1 MTSAEATPAPRW
13 RRLAGRRGAGATKP
27 PGGSSGV
34 WRAAKLVVLLVFVL
48 LFLIPVYVL
57 VVTSFKPLTEADP
70 SSAWSLPGSWS
81 TSGWSAAWRTLKPG
95 LENSV
100 KIAVSGSLISA
111 VLGSLNGYVLSK
123 WRFPGADVVF
133 TLFLFGMFIPY
144 QAVMIPL
151 AGLLTDM
158 ELVGTIRGLV
168 LAHVV
173 YGIPIC
179 TLIFRNY
186 YVTIPDELIEASR
199 VDGAGMLR
207 TYWSVVLPVSAPAF
221 AVTLIWQFTSMWNDF
236 LFAVFLGAPDSW
248 PVTVMLNNTAGSG
261 AVAVQYNQQ
270 MASALLASLPT
281 LLVYL
286 LLGRFFMRG
295 LMAGALKG

>member
-1 MTSAEATPAPRW
+1 MRIVRFSLL
-13 RRLAGRRGAGATKP
+13 LA
-27 PGGSSGV
+27 
-34 WRAAKLVVLLVFVL
+34 FVL
-48 LFLIPVYVL
+48 VFLIPVYVL
-57 VVTSFKPLTEADP
+57 VVTSFKSLQEADP
-70 SSAWSLPGSWS
+70 GNAWDLPRQWSAQ
-81 TSGWSAAWRTLKPG
+81 GWSAAWDSLRVG

-100 KIAVSGSLISA
+100 KIAVTGSLISA

-123 WRFPGADVVF
+123 WRFPGADAVF

-151 AGLLTDM
+151 AGLLTEM
-158 ELVGTIRGLV
+158 ELVGSIRGLV

-186 YVTIPDELIEASR
+186 YVTIPDELIEAAR

-207 TYWSVVLPVSAPAF
+207 TYASIVLPVSGPAF
-221 AVTLIWQFTSMWNDF
+221 AVTLIWQFTSIWNDF

-270 MASALLASLPT
+270 MAAALLASLPT

>member
-1 MTSAEATPAPRW
+1 MTRVLRPA
-13 RRLAGRRGAGATKP
+13 
-27 PGGSSGV
+27 
-34 WRAAKLVVLLVFVL
+34 LLLLFAV

-57 VVTSFKPLTEADP
+57 VVTSLKPFAEAGP
-70 SSAWSLPGSWS
+70 QQAWSLPAHWS
-81 TSGWSAAWRTLKPG
+81 LAGWRSAWTTLRPG
-95 LENSV
+95 LVNSV
-100 KIAVSGSLISA
+100 KIAVTGSLLSA
-111 VLGSLNGYVLSK
+111 VLGSLNGYVLAK
-123 WRFPGADVVF
+123 WRFPGADAVF

-151 AGLLTDM
+151 AGLLTHL
-158 ELVGTIRGLV
+158 ELAGTIRGLV

-186 YVTIPDELIEASR
+186 YVTVPDELVEAAR
-199 VDGAGMLR
+199 VDGAGILR
-207 TYWSVVLPVSAPAF
+207 TYAWIVLPLSGPAF
-221 AVTLIWQFTSMWNDF
+221 AVTLIWQFTSLWNDF

-248 PVTVMLNNTAGSG
+248 PVTVLLNNTAGSG
-261 AVAVQYNQQ
+261 AVAVQYDQQ

>member
-1 MTSAEATPAPRW
+1 MSTTTVSRPARTAA
-13 RRLAGRRGAGATKP
+13 AGGSGARARRRGQ
-27 PGGSSGV
+27 V
-34 WRAAKLVVLLVFVL
+34 VRIVRLLVLLAFVMI
-48 LFLIPVYVL
+48 FLMPVYVL
-57 VVTSFKPLTEADP
+57 VVTSFKTLGEADP
-70 SSAWSLPGSWS
+70 SAAWNLPEHWSLE
-81 TSGWSAAWRTLKPG
+81 GWKAAWTTLKPG
-95 LENSV
+95 LVNSV
-100 KIAVSGSLISA
+100 KITVSGSIISA

-123 WRFPGADVVF
+123 WRFPGADAVF

-151 AGLLTDM
+151 AGLLTRM
-158 ELVGTIRGLV
+158 ELVGSISGLV

-186 YVTIPDELIEASR
+186 YVTIPDELIEAAR
-199 VDGAGMLR
+199 VDGAGMIR
-207 TYWSVVLPVSAPAF
+207 TYRSVVLPVSGPAF

-236 LFAVFLGAPDSW
+236 LFAVFLGAPKSW

-261 AVAVQYNQQ
+261 AVAVQYSQQ

-281 LLVYL
+281 LIVYI

>member
-1 MTSAEATPAPRW
+1 MRASPVGRTVRFAVL
-13 RRLAGRRGAGATKP
+13 LAF
-27 PGGSSGV
+27 
-34 WRAAKLVVLLVFVL
+34 LVV
-48 LFLIPVYVL
+48 FLIPVYVL
-57 VVTSFKPLTEADP
+57 VVTSFKPLDEADP
-70 SSAWSLPGSWS
+70 AAAWELPSNWSLD
-81 TSGWSAAWRTLKPG
+81 GWSGAWETLRPG
-95 LENSV
+95 LANSF
-100 KIAVSGSLISA
+100 KIAVTGSLIA
-111 VLGSLNGYVLSK
+111 AALGSLNGYVLSK
-123 WRFPGADVVF
+123 WRFPGSDAVF

-151 AGLLTDM
+151 AGLLTRM
-158 ELVGTIRGLV
+158 ELAGTIRGLV

-186 YVTIPDELIEASR
+186 YVTIPNELIEAAR
-199 VDGAGMLR
+199 VDGAGLLR
-207 TYWSVVLPVSAPAF
+207 TYSSIVLPVSGPAF
-221 AVTLIWQFTSMWNDF
+221 AVTLIWQFTSLWNDF

-270 MASALLASLPT
+270 MAAALLASLPT
-281 LLVYL
+281 LVVYL

>member
-1 MTSAEATPAPRW
+1 MSAQTSVGKPMA
-13 RRLAGRRGAGATKP
+13 GAGARRRVP
-27 PGGSSGV
+27 ARPQVLRGV
-34 WRAAKLVVLLVFVL
+34 RFAVLLAFAVV
-48 LFLIPVYVL
+48 FLIPVYVL
-57 VVTSFKPLTEADP
+57 VVTSFKSLQEADP
-70 SSAWSLPGSWS
+70 STAWSLPRD
-81 TSGWSAAWRTLKPG
+81 WSADGWRAAWEALRPG

-111 VLGSLNGYVLSK
+111 ALGSLNGYVLSK
-123 WRFPGADVVF
+123 WRFPGADAVF

-151 AGLLTDM
+151 AGMLTDL
-158 ELVGTIRGLV
+158 ELAGTVRGLV

-186 YVTIPDELIEASR
+186 YVTVPDELIEAAR
-199 VDGAGMLR
+199 VDGAGLLR
-207 TYWSVVLPVSAPAF
+207 TYRSIVLPVSGPAF

>member
-1 MTSAEATPAPRW
+1 MQVVK
-13 RRLAGRRGAGATKP
+13 LA
-27 PGGSSGV
+27 
-34 WRAAKLVVLLVFVL
+34 VLLAFVL

-57 VVTSFKPLTEADP
+57 VVTSFKPLDEADP
-70 SSAWSLPGSWS
+70 SSAWSLPNDWS
-81 TSGWSAAWRTLKPG
+81 TSGWSAAWSELRPG

-123 WRFPGADVVF
+123 WRFPGSDVVF

-158 ELVGTIRGLV
+158 ELAGTIRGLI

-186 YVTIPDELIEASR
+186 YVTVPDELIEAAR

-207 TYWSVVLPVSAPAF
+207 TYGSIILPVSGPAF
-221 AVTLIWQFTSMWNDF
+221 AVTLIWQFTSLWNDF
-236 LFAVFLGAPDSW
+236 LFAVFLGTPDSW
-248 PVTVMLNNTAGSG
+248 PVTVMLNNLAGSG

-281 LLVYL
+281 VLVYL

>member
-1 MTSAEATPAPRW
+1 MGRRIGADAA
-13 RRLAGRRGAGATKP
+13 RRLPARPRVLRGVRFA
-27 PGGSSGV
+27 
-34 WRAAKLVVLLVFVL
+34 VLLAFVV

-57 VVTSFKPLTEADP
+57 VVTSFKSLQEADP
-70 SSAWSLPGSWS
+70 SSAWSLPRDWS
-81 TSGWSAAWRTLKPG
+81 LDGWRAAWDALLPG

-111 VLGSLNGYVLSK
+111 ALGSMNGYVLSK
-123 WRFPGADVVF
+123 WRFPGADAVF

-158 ELVGTIRGLV
+158 ELVGTVRGLV

-186 YVTIPDELIEASR
+186 YVTLPDELIEAAR
-199 VDGAGMLR
+199 VDGAGLLR
-207 TYWSVVLPVSAPAF
+207 AYRSVVLPVSGPAF

-248 PVTVMLNNTAGSG
+248 PVTVLLNNTAGSG

>member
-1 MTSAEATPAPRW
+1 MTAASTARPPA
-13 RRLAGRRGAGATKP
+13 GAGA
-27 PGGSSGV
+27 GA
-34 WRAAKLVVLLVFVL
+34 RALRIARPVVLLAFVI

-57 VVTSFKPLTEADP
+57 VVTSFKPLQEADP
-70 SSAWSLPGSWS
+70 SSAWNLPHHWS
-81 TSGWSAAWRTLKPG
+81 TSGWSSAWDALKPG

-100 KIAVSGSLISA
+100 KIAVTGSLISA

-123 WRFPGADVVF
+123 WRFPGADAVF

-151 AGLLTDM
+151 AGLLTNM
-158 ELVGTIRGLV
+158 GLVGTIRGLV

-186 YVTIPDELIEASR
+186 YVTVPGELIEAAR
-199 VDGAGMLR
+199 VDGAGIIR
-207 TYWSVVLPVSAPAF
+207 TYWSIIVPVSGPAF
-221 AVTLIWQFTSMWNDF
+221 AVTVIWQFTSMWNDF

-270 MASALLASLPT
+270 MAEALLASLPT

>member
-1 MTSAEATPAPRW
+1 MTATTTAATRPR
-13 RRLAGRRGAGATKP
+13 RRVPLPG
-27 PGGSSGV
+27 PGGM
-34 WRAAKLVVLLVFVL
+34 RMIRFAVLLVFVVV
-48 LFLIPVYVL
+48 FLIPVYVL
-57 VVTSFKPLTEADP
+57 VVTSFKSLQEADP
-70 SSAWSLPGSWS
+70 STAWSLPKDWS
-81 TSGWSAAWRTLKPG
+81 LDGWRSAWDTLRPG
-95 LENSV
+95 LENSF
-100 KIAVSGSLISA
+100 KISVPGALISA

-123 WRFPGADVVF
+123 WRFPGADAVF

-151 AGLLTDM
+151 QGLLTDL
-158 ELVGTIRGLV
+158 ELVGSIRGLV

-186 YVTIPDELIEASR
+186 YVTIPNELIEAAR

-207 TYWSVVLPVSAPAF
+207 TYRSIVLPVSGPAF
-221 AVTLIWQFTSMWNDF
+221 AVVLIWQFTSMWNDF
-236 LFAVFLGAPDSW
+236 LFAVFLGSQESW
-248 PVTVMLNNTAGSG
+248 PVTVLLNNTAGSG

-281 LLVYL
+281 LVVYIV
-286 LLGRFFMRG
+286 LGRFFMRG

>member
-1 MTSAEATPAPRW
+1 MRIVRPAIL
-13 RRLAGRRGAGATKP
+13 LAF
-27 PGGSSGV
+27 
-34 WRAAKLVVLLVFVL
+34 VV

-57 VVTSFKPLTEADP
+57 VVTSFKPLQEADP

-81 TSGWSAAWRTLKPG
+81 ADGWRSAWETLRPG
-95 LENSV
+95 LANSV
-100 KIAVSGSLISA
+100 KIAVSGSLIAA
-111 VLGSLNGYVLSK
+111 VLGSLNGYVLAK
-123 WRFPGADVVF
+123 WRFPGADAVF

-151 AGLLTDM
+151 AGLLTDL

-186 YVTIPDELIEASR
+186 YVTIPDELIEAAR
-199 VDGAGMLR
+199 VDGAGLLR
-207 TYWSVVLPVSAPAF
+207 AYSAIVLPVSGPAF
-221 AVTLIWQFTSMWNDF
+221 AVTLIWQFTSLWNDF

-270 MASALLASLPT
+270 MAAALLASLPT

>member
-1 MTSAEATPAPRW
+1 MSRALRFGRPAV
-13 RRLAGRRGAGATKP
+13 L
-27 PGGSSGV
+27 
-34 WRAAKLVVLLVFVL
+34 LLFVVL
-48 LFLIPVYVL
+48 FLMPVYVL
-57 VVTSFKPLTEADP
+57 LVTSFKPLQEAGP
-70 SSAWSLPGSWS
+70 ATAWNLPGRWS
-81 TSGWSAAWRTLKPG
+81 ASGWTAAWDELRPG
-95 LENSV
+95 IVNSFQ
-100 KIAVSGSLISA
+100 IAIPGAAISA
-111 VLGSLNGYVLSK
+111 VLGSLNGYVLAK
-123 WRFPGADVVF
+123 WRFPGADAVF

-158 ELVGTIRGLV
+158 QVVGTIRGLV
-168 LAHVV
+168 LVHVV

-186 YVTIPDELIEASR
+186 YASIPGELIEAAR

-207 TYWSVVLPVSAPAF
+207 TYASVVLPLSAPAF
-221 AVTLIWQFTSMWNDF
+221 AVTLIWQFTSIWNDF

-261 AVAVQYNQQ
+261 AVAVQYNVQ

-281 LLVYL
+281 ILVYL

>member
-1 MTSAEATPAPRW
+1 MTARTAPVR
-13 RRLAGRRGAGATKP
+13 
-27 PGGSSGV
+27 PGGTLPA
-34 WRAAKLVVLLVFVL
+34 RALRIARPAILLAFVVV
-48 LFLIPVYVL
+48 FLIPAYVL
-57 VVTSFKPLTEADP
+57 VVTSFKPFQEADP
-70 SSAWSLPGSWS
+70 ASAWSLPGSWS
-81 TSGWSAAWRTLKPG
+81 ADGWRAAWETLRPG
-95 LENSV
+95 LANSV
-100 KIAVSGSLISA
+100 KIAVSGSLIAA

-123 WRFPGADVVF
+123 WRFPGADAVF

-151 AGLLTDM
+151 AGLLTDL

-186 YVTIPDELIEASR
+186 YVTIPDELVEAAR
-199 VDGAGMLR
+199 VDGAGLLR
-207 TYWSVVLPVSAPAF
+207 TYSSIVLPVSGPAF
-221 AVTLIWQFTSMWNDF
+221 AVTLIWQFTSLWNDF

-270 MASALLASLPT
+270 MAAALLASLPT

>member
-1 MTSAEATPAPRW
+1 
-13 RRLAGRRGAGATKP
+13 
-27 PGGSSGV
+27 V
-34 WRAAKLVVLLVFVL
+34 KLVILLGFVL

-57 VVTSFKPLTEADP
+57 VVTSFKPLAEADP
-70 SSAWSLPGSWS
+70 SSAWSLPTHWS
-81 TSGWSAAWRTLKPG
+81 TSGWGSAWEALKPG

-100 KIAVSGSLISA
+100 KIAVSGSVISA

-158 ELVGTIRGLV
+158 ELAGTIRGLV

-207 TYWSVVLPVSAPAF
+207 TYWSVILPVSAPAF

-236 LFAVFLGAPDSW
+236 LFAVFLGAPAAVIGSAPSAPTRPGTGSPARPPRRACRWRWWRRWRGRAGRRSRRRWRW
-248 PVTVMLNNTAGSG
+248 PA
-261 AVAVQYNQQ
+261 
-270 MASALLASLPT
+270 
-281 LLVYL
+281 
-286 LLGRFFMRG
+286 RR
-295 LMAGALKG
+295 

>member
-1 MTSAEATPAPRW
+1 MSAAGAVARAPRPRTGAARAW
-13 RRLAGRRGAGATKP
+13 RVLRFA
-27 PGGSSGV
+27 
-34 WRAAKLVVLLVFVL
+34 VLLAFVL
-48 LFLIPVYVL
+48 VFLIPVYVL
-57 VVTSFKPLTEADP
+57 VVTSFKSLQEADP
-70 SSAWSLPGSWS
+70 STAWNLPAHWGLGGWRAAWSSL
-81 TSGWSAAWRTLKPG
+81 RPG

-123 WRFPGADVVF
+123 WRFPGADAVF

-151 AGLLTDM
+151 AGLLTHM

-186 YVTIPDELIEASR
+186 YVTIPDELIEAAR

-207 TYWSVVLPVSAPAF
+207 TYWSVVRPVSGPAF
-221 AVTLIWQFTSMWNDF
+221 AVVLIWQFTSMWNDF

-248 PVTVMLNNTAGSG
+248 PVTVLLNNTAGSG
-261 AVAVQYNQQ
+261 AAAVNYSQQ
-270 MASALLASLPT
+270 MAEALLASLPT

>member
-1 MTSAEATPAPRW
+1 MSATTVTSPTRAAASHQPGARA
-13 RRLAGRRGAGATKP
+13 RRRGRTL
-27 PGGSSGV
+27 
-34 WRAAKLVVLLVFVL
+34 RILRLVVLLAFVMI
-48 LFLIPVYVL
+48 FLMPVYVL
-57 VVTSFKPLTEADP
+57 VVTSFKTLGEADP
-70 SSAWSLPGSWS
+70 SAAWSLPQHWS
-81 TSGWSAAWRTLKPG
+81 LEGWKAAWTTLKPG
-95 LENSV
+95 LVNSV
-100 KIAVSGSLISA
+100 KITVSGSIISA

-123 WRFPGADVVF
+123 WRFPGADAVF

-151 AGLLTDM
+151 AGMLTRM
-158 ELVGTIRGLV
+158 ELVGSISGLV

-186 YVTIPDELIEASR
+186 YVTIPDELIEAAR
-199 VDGAGMLR
+199 VDGAGMIR
-207 TYWSVVLPVSAPAF
+207 TYRSVVLPVSGPAF

-236 LFAVFLGAPDSW
+236 LFAVFLGAPKSW

-261 AVAVQYNQQ
+261 AVAVQYSQQ

-281 LLVYL
+281 LIVYI

>member
-1 MTSAEATPAPRW
+1 M
-13 RRLAGRRGAGATKP
+13 
-27 PGGSSGV
+27 PGV
-34 WRAAKLVVLLVFVL
+34 RFALLIAFVLVFLV
-48 LFLIPVYVL
+48 PVYVL
-57 VVTSFKPLTEADP
+57 LATSFKPLTEADP
-70 SSAWSLPGSWS
+70 GQAWNLPRTW
-81 TSGWSAAWRTLKPG
+81 TFEAWRVAWEKLAPG
-95 LENSV
+95 LLNSV
-100 KIAVSGSLISA
+100 LIAVPGALISA
-111 VLGSLNGYVLSK
+111 ALGSMNGYVLSK

-144 QAVMIPL
+144 QGVMIPL
-151 AGLLTDM
+151 VQLMTTLDIYGGLP
-158 ELVGTIRGLV
+158 GLI

-207 TYWSVVLPVSAPAF
+207 AYRSVVLPVSGPAF
-221 AVTLIWQFTSMWNDF
+221 AVVVIWQFTSLWNDF
-236 LFAVFLGAPDSW
+236 LFAVFLTGPQSW
-248 PVTVMLNNTAGSG
+248 PATVLLNNIAGAQATPYS
-261 AVAVQYNQQ
+261 QQ
-270 MASALLASLPT
+270 MAAAILASIPT
-281 LLVYL
+281 MVVYV

>member
-1 MTSAEATPAPRW
+1 MTALHGGARARPRGP
-13 RRLAGRRGAGATKP
+13 RAMRMVRFALLLAFA
-27 PGGSSGV
+27 
-34 WRAAKLVVLLVFVL
+34 L
-48 LFLIPVYVL
+48 LFLMPVYVL
-57 VVTSFKPLTEADP
+57 IVTSFKSIQEADP
-70 SSAWSLPGSWS
+70 STAWSLPGEWS
-81 TSGWSAAWRTLKPG
+81 TDGWSAAWETLRPG
-95 LENSV
+95 LANSV
-100 KIAVSGSLISA
+100 KIAVSGSLIAA

-123 WRFPGADVVF
+123 WRFPGADAVF

-151 AGLLTDM
+151 AGLLTDI

-168 LAHVV
+168 LVHVV

-186 YVTIPDELIEASR
+186 YVTIPNELIEAAR
-199 VDGAGMLR
+199 VDGAGMFR
-207 TYWSVVLPVSAPAF
+207 TYGSIVLPVSGPAF
-221 AVTLIWQFTSMWNDF
+221 AVTLIWQFTSLWNDF

>member
-1 MTSAEATPAPRW
+1 MTALPGNAPAGLRGRLRGPRTM
-13 RRLAGRRGAGATKP
+13 RMVRFTLLLAFA
-27 PGGSSGV
+27 
-34 WRAAKLVVLLVFVL
+34 L
-48 LFLIPVYVL
+48 LFLMPVYVL
-57 VVTSFKPLTEADP
+57 VVTSFKSLQEADP
-70 SSAWSLPGSWS
+70 STAWNLPGEWS
-81 TSGWSAAWRTLKPG
+81 TEGWSAAWETLRPG
-95 LENSV
+95 LANSL
-100 KIAVSGSLISA
+100 KIAVSGSLIAA

-123 WRFPGADVVF
+123 WRFPGADAVF

-151 AGLLTDM
+151 AGLLTDI

-186 YVTIPDELIEASR
+186 YVTIPDELIEAAR
-199 VDGAGMLR
+199 VDGAGMFR
-207 TYWSVVLPVSAPAF
+207 TYGSIVLPVSGPAF
-221 AVTLIWQFTSMWNDF
+221 AVTLIWQFTSLWNDF

>member
-1 MTSAEATPAPRW
+1 MSATTVTSAAQTAASHGPGARA
-13 RRLAGRRGAGATKP
+13 RRRG
-27 PGGSSGV
+27 
-34 WRAAKLVVLLVFVL
+34 RAVRILRLTVLLAFVMI
-48 LFLIPVYVL
+48 FLMPVYVL
-57 VVTSFKPLTEADP
+57 VVTSFKTLSEADP
-70 SSAWSLPGSWS
+70 NAAWNLPEHWSLE
-81 TSGWSAAWRTLKPG
+81 GWKAAWTTLKPG
-95 LENSV
+95 LMNSV
-100 KIAVSGSLISA
+100 KITVSGSIISA

-123 WRFPGADVVF
+123 WRFPGADAVF

-151 AGLLTDM
+151 AGMLTRM
-158 ELVGTIRGLV
+158 ELVGSISGLV

-186 YVTIPDELIEASR
+186 YVTIPDELIEAAR
-199 VDGAGMLR
+199 VDGAGMIR
-207 TYWSVVLPVSAPAF
+207 TYRSVVFPVSGPAF

-236 LFAVFLGAPDSW
+236 LFAVFLGAPKSW

-261 AVAVQYNQQ
+261 AVAVQYSQQ

-281 LLVYL
+281 LIVYI